1 MGAVVEKRMEPV
13 PHRLQTACLF
23 WRVSWHVLYLLGQLY
38 AFLPCPCSSS
48 SANRW
53 ESEVECARECP

>member
-1 MGAVVEKRMEPV
+1 MEPV

-38 AFLPCPCSSS
+38 TFLPCPCSSS

-53 ESEVECARECP
+53 KSEVECARECP